1 MIIYCFT
8 LVIGRPHTAKSTQ
21 PFTTLRSSAQ
31 SRQSEN
37 AARISSAK
45 STTMSERDRRDA
57 MRLQRQLNLPRQGWV
72 NQYS

>member
-1 MIIYCFT
+1 MIIYCFS
-8 LVIGRPHTAKSTQ
+8 LVIGRPHTAKPTQ
-21 PFTTLRSSAQ
+21 PFSTLRSGAQ

-37 AARISSAK
+37 PARI